1 MKAGRFGPPPAT
13 RLRECFSPKIPCPC
27 GAPILAPTA
36 RRPAFPRLAKKILD
50 DYWSFHP
57 TTAAAFGIHRY
68 DGMLP
73 VYTAATLRAFTTRVR
88 EYIDALDRLDRGD
101 GLTRKVRLRL
111 GVLRGLLLTELSEI
125 EDQRLPNALP
135 PYFLFRMNIVNYLLR
150 KYAPLDRRVRAIG
163 KLESQVPRFLK
174 DLRSTLDRRLADTFF
189 EVGEMAATGML
200 DAYSRELP
208 EILSRVSPKVRT
220 YVETRNETATAELKA
235 FVSDLAT
242 KYRPRLKTDFAL
254 GRRKYERMI
263 FAEHLV
269 RIPIERLL
277 EVGRADLDANHRQF
291 EETAK
296 RIDPGNKPAQV
307 IAGIAADHPT
317 AERLIDDTSAMLE
330 EIRQYV
336 IAHDVVTVPS
346 EERAQVIETPRF
358 FRFATAALNP
368 PGSFEKIA
376 REGFYYVTPAEET
389 WPAEKREEWLRHLN
403 YTMLR
408 NISVH
413 ECYPGHYVHLLH
425 QNRVRDA
432 VLKSYFS
439 YAFTEGW
446 AHYCEEMM
454 VEQGFGD
461 LRLKLAQLQ
470 DALLRNCRYISSIM
484 MHTAGW
490 SWQDATRFFMENA
503 YLDRLP
509 AEREAKRGTWDPG
522 YLNYTLG
529 KLMIKKLRADWS
541 GQHRGA
547 SIREFHDGLLG
558 LGAPPLGLVREHLLG
573 KDAGPAL

>member
-1 MKAGRFGPPPAT
+1 MPGSPRQPP
-13 RLRECFSPKIPCPC
+13 
-27 GAPILAPTA
+27 
-36 RRPAFPRLAKKILD
+36 FPRLAKKILD

-57 TTAAAFGIHRY
+57 TTAAAAGIHRY
-68 DGMLP
+68 DGILP
-73 VYTAATLRAFTTRVR
+73 VYTAAALRAYTTRVR
-88 EYIDALDRLDRGD
+88 EYLGALGRHDRGD
-101 GLTRKVRLRL
+101 RLSRQVRLRL
-111 GVLRGLLLTELSEI
+111 GVLRGLLLSELSEI
-125 EDQRLPNALP
+125 EDQRLPRAFPL
-135 PYFLFRMNIVNYLLR
+135 YFLLRMNIVNYLLR

-163 KLESQVPRFLK
+163 KLESQVPRFLR
-174 DLRSTLDRRLADTFF
+174 DLRSTLDRRLAETFF
-189 EVGEMAATGML
+189 EIGEMAATGML
-200 DAYSRELP
+200 DAYARELP
-208 EILSRVSPKVRT
+208 DILGGVSPSVRK
-220 YVETRNETATAELKA
+220 YVEGTNETAIAELKGL
-235 FVSDLAT
+235 VSDLAA
-242 KYRPRLKTDFAL
+242 KYHPRLKKDFAL

-269 RIPIERLL
+269 DIPIERLL
-277 EVGRADLDANHRQF
+277 DVGRADLDANRRQF

-296 RIDPGNKPAQV
+296 RIDPGNEPLQV
-307 IAGIAADHPT
+307 IEGIAADHPP
-317 AERLIDDTSAMLE
+317 AERLIDDARAMLE
-330 EIRQYV
+330 EIREFV
-336 IAHDVVTVPS
+336 IAHDLVTVPS
-346 EERAQVIETPRF
+346 EERAQVMETPRF

-368 PGSFEKIA
+368 PGSFEKVA
-376 REGFYYVTPAEET
+376 REGFYYITPVEES
-389 WPAEKREEWLRHLN
+389 WPPEKREEWLRHLN

-425 QNRVRDA
+425 QNRLRDT

-454 VEQGFGD
+454 VERGFGD

-490 SWQDATRFFMENA
+490 SWEDATRFFMENA

-541 GQHRGA
+541 RQHQGA
-547 SIREFHDGLLG
+547 SLREFHDALLG
-558 LGAPPLGLVREHLLG
+558 LGAPPVGLAREHLLG

>member
-1 MKAGRFGPPPAT
+1 MRAGRFGPRPPQGFANAFP
-13 RLRECFSPKIPCPC
+13 RRFPARVE
-27 GAPILAPTA
+27 APILAPTA
-36 RRPAFPRLAKKILD
+36 RRPAFPRLAKRILD

-135 PYFLFRMNIVNYLLR
+135 PYFLFRMNIVNYLVR

-174 DLRSTLDRRLADTFF
+174 ELRSTLDRRLADSFF

-208 EILSRVSPKVRT
+208 EILGGVSPKVRT

-277 EVGRADLDANHRQF
+277 EVGRAGESSRELREDRSGGLLLCDPRRGNLAGGEEGGMAAPPELHDAPEHLRPRMLPRTLRALAPPEPRSRCGPQ
-291 EETAK
+291 ELLLV
-296 RIDPGNKPAQV
+296 RIHG
-307 IAGIAADHPT
+307 G
-317 AERLIDDTSAMLE
+317 L
-330 EIRQYV
+330 
-336 IAHDVVTVPS
+336 
-346 EERAQVIETPRF
+346 
-358 FRFATAALNP
+358 
-368 PGSFEKIA
+368 G
-376 REGFYYVTPAEET
+376 
-389 WPAEKREEWLRHLN
+389 
-403 YTMLR
+403 
-408 NISVH
+408 
-413 ECYPGHYVHLLH
+413 
-425 QNRVRDA
+425 
-432 VLKSYFS
+432 
-439 YAFTEGW
+439 
-446 AHYCEEMM
+446 
-454 VEQGFGD
+454 
-461 LRLKLAQLQ
+461 
-470 DALLRNCRYISSIM
+470 ALLRGDDGRARIRGPAAEARSA
-484 MHTAGW
+484 AGRPSAQLPVHLVNHDAYGGMVVAGRDPILHGERLSRPVARRTRGEARHLG
-490 SWQDATRFFMENA
+490 SWIPELYARQAHDQ
-503 YLDRLP
+503 
-509 AEREAKRGTWDPG
+509 EAPR
-522 YLNYTLG
+522 
-529 KLMIKKLRADWS
+529 
-541 GQHRGA
+541 
-547 SIREFHDGLLG
+547 
-558 LGAPPLGLVREHLLG
+558 GLVRATPGSQHPRIPRRAARTWRAS
-573 KDAGPAL
+573 AGTRARASARQGCRTRAVTSCGARRTRRVASFTTARFMGRPVGEA

>member
-1 MKAGRFGPPPAT
+1 MKAGRFGPRPPQGFANAFP
-13 RLRECFSPKIPCPC
+13 RRFPARVE
-27 GAPILAPTA
+27 APILAPTA
-36 RRPAFPRLAKKILD
+36 RRPAFPRLAKRILD

-208 EILSRVSPKVRT
+208 EILGGVSPKVRT

-291 EETAK
+291 NETAK

-307 IAGIAADHPT
+307 IAGISADHPT
-317 AERLIDDTSAMLE
+317 AERLIDDTRAMLE

-547 SIREFHDGLLG
+547 SIREFHDELLG